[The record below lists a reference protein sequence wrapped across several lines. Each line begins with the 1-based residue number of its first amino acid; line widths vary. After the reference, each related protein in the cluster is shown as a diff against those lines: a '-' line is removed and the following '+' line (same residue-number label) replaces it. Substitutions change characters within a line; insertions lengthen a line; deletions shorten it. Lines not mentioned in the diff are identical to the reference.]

1 MLSKR
6 SIAISGLALLLSESV
21 YPCDIVIIGGVK
33 PTAVRQGQLSGTVVG
48 SGRIDL
54 MGKSHD
60 EERSSITVPGATIS
74 IRSRTDTEF
83 FKKGKVH
90 FPPGVKPSGGNL
102 KNWQCGSAVL
112 EVRADQ
118 AGQFKISQL
127 KPGNYCL
134 DITGPQP
141 ENDDECGSRN
151 GMTGVCN
158 PLSAS
163 FIIDVMPS
171 APQATLIADISPR
184 WPDCSGGSS
193 LQLRPLH

>member
-6 SIAISGLALLLSESV
+6 SIALSGLALLLPGSV

-54 MGKSHD
+54 MGRSHD
-60 EERSSITVPGATIS
+60 EERSSITVPGAMIS

-83 FKKGKVH
+83 FKKGEVH
-90 FPPGVKPSGGNL
+90 YPPGVKPSGGNL

-112 EVRADQ
+112 GVRTDQ
-118 AGQFKISQL
+118 TGQFKISQL

-134 DITGPQP
+134 DIAGPQP
-141 ENDDECGSRN
+141 ENDGECGSRN
-151 GMTGVCN
+151 GVTGVCN

-171 APQATLIADISPR
+171 APKATLIADISPQ
-184 WPDCSGGSS
+184 WPDCSGGNS